1 MNLAIGKESIMRAAN
16 ANNITKEENIVLEPT
31 ETKEKP
37 TPKKTV
43 KKTTAKNVTK
53 QVVRTNKNVSTRVV
67 SNIKSD
73 LPTYLL

>member
-1 MNLAIGKESIMRAAN
+1 MNVAIGKESIKRAVN
-16 ANNITKEENIVLEPT
+16 ANNITKEEKIVLETT

-37 TPKKTV
+37 TPKREV
-43 KKTTAKNVTK
+43 KKPTAKNVTK
-53 QVVRTNKNVSTRVV
+53 QVVKTNKTTSTQVI